1 MKSYTESNEH
11 GTSAR
16 CQKSKE
22 PLDRLCVREND
33 RKSQQIGREMSLKGT
48 QRREGK
54 EMKEEGKGER
64 MRDRRGGTESLGCC

>member
-11 GTSAR
+11 GTSGW
-16 CQKSKE
+16 CQKPKE
-22 PLDRLCVREND
+22 PLNGLCVCGNN

-54 EMKEEGKGER
+54 ERKEEGMGER
-64 MRDRRGGTESLGCC
+64 MRAEREGEKQKV